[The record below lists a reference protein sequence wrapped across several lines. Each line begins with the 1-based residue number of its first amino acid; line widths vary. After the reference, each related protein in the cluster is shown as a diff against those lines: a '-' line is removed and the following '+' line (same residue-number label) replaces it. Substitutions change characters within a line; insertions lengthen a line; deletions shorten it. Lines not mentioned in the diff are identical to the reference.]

1 MSAQYQVTELE
12 VIEIAIETPEVIALA
27 KAHLH
32 EAQMMS
38 SAALCL
44 HDAETLWLA
53 GDHRFARSRLRS
65 RSSIRSGFFILTT
78 RGLFRENRSRC

>member
-12 VIEIAIETPEVIALA
+12 VIEITIETPEVIALA

-32 EAQMMS
+32 EAIMLS

-44 HDAETLWLA
+44 RDAETLWLA
-53 GDHRFARSRLRS
+53 GDHKFARSRAQKSLKYSVGIFHPDYQRTV
-65 RSSIRSGFFILTT
+65 L
-78 RGLFRENRSRC
+78 